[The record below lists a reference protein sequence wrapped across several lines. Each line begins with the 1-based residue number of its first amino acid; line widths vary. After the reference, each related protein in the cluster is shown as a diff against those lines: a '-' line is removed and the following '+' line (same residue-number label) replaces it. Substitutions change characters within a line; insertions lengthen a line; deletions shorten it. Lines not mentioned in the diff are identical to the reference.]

1 MFNDPK
7 ILSIAF
13 IGGSL
18 PALLWLWFWLKQEE
32 KKPEPKAVL
41 ASVFVLGM
49 LSVIITIPIQKFLRT
64 VAHSSESEIV
74 LWALTEEVLKYLAA
88 IVLLYKSKYIDQ
100 PIDWPIYL
108 ITAGLGFA
116 ALENTLFLV
125 TPLSLGQDTVTL
137 LTGSLRYLGSTLL
150 HAVASGLVGIGIGL
164 AYFMNKNWKKIYL
177 FGGLLFATALHSIFN
192 FFIIKN
198 DGTDFLRVFAFL
210 WVITVVV
217 MLLFEKIRR
226 MSGEHY

>member
-32 KKPEPKAVL
+32 KKPEPKAIL

-64 VAHSSESEIV
+64 VVHSSEGEIV
-74 LWALTEEVLKYLAA
+74 LWALTEEVLKYLAV

-108 ITAGLGFA
+108 VTAGLGFA

-125 TPLSLGQDTVTL
+125 TPLSLGQDVVTL

-164 AYFMNKNWKKIYL
+164 AYFMNSNWKKIYL